1 MCWLLMSG
9 PCIQCVNY
17 LPYQCIWDR
26 LSCKVCYSVIQTH
39 HALNVALVHVCV
51 LCRMKTAE
59 KQYIE
64 AFEDELKSFLL
75 RVRQRAQ
82 VRIETAMKEAEEVG
96 NHLSL
101 LNVMGL

>member
-1 MCWLLMSG
+1 M
-9 PCIQCVNY
+9 Y
-17 LPYQCIWDR
+17 LDR